1 MTQPPT
7 PDEHPA
13 VPGRSATSSMP
24 AIDEPS
30 YERAGHLH
38 PEPTLS
44 DDDETYFHL
53 PSRPRK
59 HLWQVG
65 LALLLAGIIVGGGGV
80 SRLAA
85 ISEGTITSAVLLPN
99 DRRVIVQ
106 LDEGDHRAIYT
117 TRGGSATHC
126 EVHGVRDAPIPLD
139 EAAPVVLQG
148 AELLWQPEAIFTA
161 PESGDYDITCRN
173 VVQARV
179 GRTVGPFDLGLTAL
193 VASLGGIATIAG
205 ASMLM
210 VWGVRRRSARRL
222 LK

>member
-7 PDEHPA
+7 PDEHPT
-13 VPGRSATSSMP
+13 VLGRSAASSMP
-24 AIDEPS
+24 ALHEPS
-30 YERAGHLH
+30 SKRVGHQH
-38 PEPTLS
+38 TEPALS
-44 DDDETYFHL
+44 DDHESYFHL

-65 LALLLAGIIVGGGGV
+65 LALLLAGIIAGGGGV
-80 SRLAA
+80 TRLAE
-85 ISEGTITSAVLLPN
+85 ISEGTIASAVLLPN

-117 TRGGSATHC
+117 TRGGSATLC

-139 EAAPVVLQG
+139 EASPVILQG
-148 AELLWQPEAIFTA
+148 AELLWRAEAIFTA

-193 VASLGGIATIAG
+193 VAALGAIATIAG
-205 ASMLM
+205 ASMLT

-222 LK
+222 LA